1 MTTQKII
8 DRFKNKINETKQRET
23 FTTRNDDEVEYSES
37 QDVSNKFDDINNK
50 IDDDIVST
58 TSIEDN
64 QSEKIGSIFVND
76 EVYKHIFFP
85 QSDITIFE
93 LARILSF
100 TQMLIS
106 DNIYDKIPADLKRHF
121 TKFTDK
127 I

>member
-1 MTTQKII
+1 MATQNII
-8 DRFKNKINETKQRET
+8 DKFKNKINETKKREVVPI
-23 FTTRNDDEVEYSES
+23 NDELEPLELQNLPNDET
-37 QDVSNKFDDINNK
+37 DTD
-50 IDDDIVST
+50 ST
-58 TSIEDN
+58 DTYIEDKE
-64 QSEKIGSIFVND
+64 SEKIGSIFVND

-121 TKFTDK
+121 TKFSDK